1 MDEFEEKD
9 TKTFLPLLS
18 ERVAEL
24 AVLSKIPKKLKEN
37 INFEDYQEF
46 RNMMGDYLSFLI
58 IIEHRIQLNE
68 SSKKERL
75 EEKYEELT
83 VLIWSVLLDGS
94 LNYLSVIS
102 EKDFLPIG
110 TRHIFMQELKTLYDA
125 ENILK
130 QEKFQDR
137 LNNTVLDKRDR
148 AERILE
154 TIIDRAPQLLNMT
167 G

>member
-1 MDEFEEKD
+1 MDEFVEKD
-9 TKTFLPLLS
+9 AETFLQLLS

-24 AVLSKIPKKLKEN
+24 AVLSEVPKHIKES

-46 RNMMGDYLSFLI
+46 RNMMGECMSFLI
-58 IIEHRIQLNE
+58 IIERRIQLNE
-68 SSKKERL
+68 TSKKEKL
-75 EEKYEELT
+75 EEQYEALT

-94 LNYLSVIS
+94 LNYLMVIS
-102 EKDFLPIG
+102 EKDYLPIG
-110 TRHIFMQELKTLYDA
+110 TRYIFMQELKTLYDA

-130 QEKFQDR
+130 QKKYEHH
-137 LNNTVLDKRDR
+137 LNDTVLDKRDK

-154 TIIDRAPQLLNMT
+154 AIIDRAPQLLNMT

>member
-37 INFEDYQEF
+37 INFEDYQVF
-46 RNMMGDYLSFLI
+46 RNMMDECLSFLI

-83 VLIWSVLLDGS
+83 VLIWLVLLDGS
-94 LNYLSVIS
+94 LNYFSVIS

-110 TRHIFMQELKTLYDA
+110 THHIFMQKLKTLYDG

-130 QEKFQDR
+130 QVKFQDR
-137 LNNTVLDKRDR
+137 LNNTVLDKRDK
-148 AERILE
+148 AERVLE

>member
-1 MDEFEEKD
+1 MAEFEEKD
-9 TKTFLPLLS
+9 AETFLQLLS

-24 AVLSKIPKKLKEN
+24 AALSEIPKQQKEN

-46 RNMMGDYLSFLI
+46 RNMMGECLSFLI
-58 IIEHRIQLNE
+58 IIERRIHLNE
-68 SSKKERL
+68 SSKKEKL
-75 EEKYEELT
+75 EEQYETLT

-102 EKDFLPIG
+102 EKEFLPIG
-110 TRHIFMQELKTLYDA
+110 TRYVFIQELKTLYDA
-125 ENILK
+125 ENVLK
-130 QEKFQDR
+130 QEKYQDH
-137 LNNTVLDKRDR
+137 LNEAVLDKRDK

-154 TIIDRAPQLLNMT
+154 TIIDRAPQLLNMS